1 VNVSQPRSNGNGKHN
16 QQSQHGKEPPVFSGE
31 ANLGEASFATSKPP
45 SAQPVHVLHPR
56 AKQVINLNLDFDPHL
71 SASFAFSAKGMVHPM
86 GEDHEA
92 ATRECDNNFAPV
104 RRKSISKICTGADQH

>member
-1 VNVSQPRSNGNGKHN
+1 MNVCQPRPSGNRKYS
-16 QQSQHGKEPPVFSGE
+16 QQCHQSKEPLVFPGE
-31 ANLGEASFATSKPP
+31 ANLAKAPFAASKPP
-45 SAQPVHVLHPR
+45 SVQPVHVLHPR